1 MACVKLSETE
11 ETMKSLKNEVNE
23 KTVIVKSESPDYP
36 SMFIWKIDN
45 FSKLKREA
53 KAGVNQ
59 GKTSAPFYTEHYGYK
74 LVITLYP
81 NGLGLGKGNSIS
93 VFVSLVK
100 GEYDAIL
107 HWPFRR
113 KAKLTL
119 LDQQENPK
127 ERENYS
133 RELVPHGDLNIS
145 VRPGKERIPA
155 YRGIIFMSQEKLETR
170 CYVVDDTLFL
180 QLEVGPPSQCSTPS
194 NELNSFMPSA
204 TWYC

>member
-1 MACVKLSETE
+1 
-11 ETMKSLKNEVNE
+11 MKSLKNEVNE
-23 KTVIVKSESPDYP
+23 KTVMVKSESPDYP

-45 FSKLKREA
+45 FRKLKREA
-53 KAGVNQ
+53 KAGVNE